1 MIRISSKQDGF
12 RRCGVAHPRQATEYP
27 DKHFSKDQ
35 LEILQTEPML
45 KVEVIPEEKKKTKE

>member
-27 DKHFSKDQ
+27 DKHFSRDQ
-35 LEILQTEPML
+35 LEILQAEPML
-45 KVEVIPEEKKKTKE
+45 KVEVITEEKKKKTD